1 MLESIAMFEH
11 VVNLECFS
19 NTTVV
24 LFLNKLDLF
33 RGKLATVPLQWYFPK
48 YSGGHDINAASKYIW
63 GRFTGAICARRTR
76 SVAPKYV
83 LLFWFFS
90 FSLTL

>member
-33 RGKLATVPLQWYFPK
+33 RGKLATVPLQWYFPE
-48 YSGGHDINAASKYIW
+48 YSGGHDTNAALKYIW
-63 GRFTGAICARRTR
+63 GRFTGVIRARRTR
-76 SVAPKYV
+76 SMAPKYV